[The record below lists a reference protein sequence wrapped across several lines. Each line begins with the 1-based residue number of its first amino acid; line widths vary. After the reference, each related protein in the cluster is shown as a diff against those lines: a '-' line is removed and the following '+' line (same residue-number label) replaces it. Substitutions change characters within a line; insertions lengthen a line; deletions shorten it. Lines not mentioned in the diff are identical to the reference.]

1 MQWLVGLEPKLEGC
15 WIEKSL
21 LALQVVEV
29 VVNLEADVLG
39 HQTDEVEAD
48 DAQVWSL
55 NQFYFVDFSQ

>member
-1 MQWLVGLEPKLEGC
+1 MQWPFGLEPKLEGC

-48 DAQVWSL
+48 IAQV
-55 NQFYFVDFSQ
+55 

>member
-1 MQWLVGLEPKLEGC
+1 MQWIIGLQPKLEGC

-29 VVNLEADVLG
+29 VVDLEADVLG

-48 DAQVWSL
+48 NAQVWSL
-55 NQFYFVDFSQ
+55 TQFYSV

>member
-1 MQWLVGLEPKLEGC
+1 MQWQVGLEPKLEGCC

-29 VVNLEADVLG
+29 VVDLEADVLG
-39 HQTDEVEAD
+39 HQTDEVETD

-55 NQFYFVDFSQ
+55 THFYSV